1 MYSRSILRP
10 LSIRLQ
16 HHPAISRSRSVSRI
30 SASPHTAWRQPYH
43 TLLECRWRIVQ
54 SGLSGPTTVILL
66 LASLVGGFVY
76 LYQPTK
82 PPEHEDSF
90 EGTEDYKETE
100 EYAIMPGAA
109 LPGRPGNLTKEQELR
124 LQEMWTATLKVFGVS
139 GFNDGTNGDA
149 VSITGSETAEQA
161 GTVGSEKKKKKRV
174 NLFSRKQHDDVGTED
189 AKSVSAT
196 DANDKYGQAKEFHKV
211 LESQSPE
218 AIRTAFWS
226 MVKHDDP
233 DGLLLRFLRA
243 RKWNVQNA
251 LIMLISTMHWRMQ
264 EMHVDDDIVRRGE
277 AGALDDSI
285 NSNSPT
291 KKEGHDFLTQM
302 RLGKSFLHG
311 TDKEGRPLT
320 FVRVKLHKQGEQSE
334 ASLERFTVYTIETAR
349 LLLSPNV
356 DTAAIIF
363 DMTDFSMANL
373 DYGPVKFMIKVFE
386 ANYPESLG
394 VVLVHKSPWMFQG
407 VWKLIRGWLDPVV
420 AGKVHFT
427 KNVEE
432 LAEFVERSHI
442 IRELGGD
449 DPWTYQYVEPVA
461 GENKLQSDG
470 VTRQRLLDERAAVVK
485 DYEATTQQWIRDPNS
500 THALQQRRSELTKRL
515 RTGYWEL
522 DPYLRARTLYDRTG
536 IIREG
541 GQIQYYGSPNSAT
554 GSNAG
559 HHSIQNGPLPPEHRA
574 DELD

>member
-1 MYSRSILRP
+1 
-10 LSIRLQ
+10 
-16 HHPAISRSRSVSRI
+16 
-30 SASPHTAWRQPYH
+30 
-43 TLLECRWRIVQ
+43 
-54 SGLSGPTTVILL
+54 
-66 LASLVGGFVY
+66 
-76 LYQPTK
+76 
-82 PPEHEDSF
+82 
-90 EGTEDYKETE
+90 
-100 EYAIMPGAA
+100 MPGAA

-139 GFNDGTNGDA
+139 GFNNGTNGDA

-174 NLFSRKQHDDVGTED
+174 NLFSRKHHDDVGTED
-189 AKSVSAT
+189 AESVSAT

-285 NSNSPT
+285 NSTSPT

-500 THALQQRRSELTKRL
+500 THALQQRRSELTNRL

-559 HHSIQNGPLPPEHRA
+559 HHSIQNGPLPPEHRT

>member
-1 MYSRSILRP
+1 MYSRFILRT
-10 LSIRLQ
+10 LFLKLQ
-16 HHPAISRSRSVSRI
+16 QHPVNSLRWSISRFSVSRH
-30 SASPHTAWRQPYH
+30 SAWRQPYH
-43 TLLECRWRIVQ
+43 SPLECRRRILQ
-54 SGLSGPTTVILL
+54 SGISGATTAILL
-66 LASLVGGFVY
+66 LTSLAGGFVY
-76 LYQPTK
+76 LHQPAK
-82 PPEHEDSF
+82 PQEYENSF
-90 EGTEDYKETE
+90 EGPEEYEKTE
-100 EYAIMPGAA
+100 ESAIMPGTA
-109 LPGRPGNLTKEQELR
+109 LPGRPGNLSKEQELK

-149 VSITGSETAEQA
+149 TSITGSEVAEQA

-174 NLFSRKQHDDVGTED
+174 NLFSRKHHDDAVAED
-189 AKSVSAT
+189 ADTASAA
-196 DANDKYGQAKEFHKV
+196 DGNDKYGQTKEFHKV

-218 AIRTAFWS
+218 AIHTAFWS

-264 EMHVDDDIVRRGE
+264 GMHVDDDIVRRGE
-277 AGALDDSI
+277 GGALEDSGSL
-285 NSNSPT
+285 NAPT
-291 KKEGHDFLTQM
+291 KKEAHDFLTQM
-302 RLGKSFLHG
+302 RMGKSFLHG
-311 TDKEGRPLT
+311 TDKEGRPVT
-320 FVRVKLHKQGEQSE
+320 FVRVRLHKQGEQSE

-356 DTAAIIF
+356 DTAAIVF
-363 DMTDFSMANL
+363 DMTDFSMANM

-394 VVLVHKSPWMFQG
+394 VVLVHKSPWIFQG

-442 IRELGGD
+442 IKELGGD
-449 DPWTYQYVEPVA
+449 DPWTYQYVEPIA
-461 GENKLQSDG
+461 GENQLLSDG

-485 DYEATTQQWIRDPNS
+485 DYESTTQQWIHDPNS
-500 THALQQRRSELTKRL
+500 TVTLQQKRSELTMRL

-541 GQIQYYGSPNSAT
+541 GQIQYYPSPNSTT
-554 GSNAG
+554 GSYAIQT
-559 HHSIQNGPLPPEHRA
+559 SIQNGPLPPEHRA
-574 DELD
+574 DDLD